1 MSAFNM
7 LVKKDLI
14 QYFSNRRA
22 VLVNIVL
29 PIFIGAFFGYVFGG
43 SGDTEMAKIAINVV
57 DLDQSPVSKDIIDH
71 LQSEK
76 QLSVTST
83 DAPSADALLK
93 SGKITATLTFPAG
106 FGQDASRALFSGR
119 GRPAIKIGIDP
130 SQRLGTEVVRGLLA
144 QDVMQCVT
152 KFAFANTSQV
162 FPDVRKQVTASNLP
176 DGNRRDL
183 MALFDSIDQVNRDN
197 AASTAAAGPA
207 ALSSASGA
215 ALSPMSGGLKLP
227 YDTEEIVATTHADS
241 KYNSYAHSFAGMG
254 VQFILF
260 MGIDIGIALLTMRRM
275 DIWKRLKAAP
285 LSRATLLGSRAASCA
300 IIALII
306 FSIIMTTAVLAFGV
320 RIEGSLIGLIALL
333 IVFSMM
339 TATFG
344 LMIAAL
350 GRSPEATRGLA
361 MMATLILV
369 MLGGAWVPAFV
380 FPKWLQQLS
389 LVAPTRWAVDGI
401 DAMTWR
407 GLGIESAVTPVA
419 VMLAFTLVFGLVA
432 LMRFKWDE

>member
-1 MSAFNM
+1 
-7 LVKKDLI
+7 
-14 QYFSNRRA
+14 
-22 VLVNIVL
+22 
-29 PIFIGAFFGYVFGG
+29 
-43 SGDTEMAKIAINVV
+43 
-57 DLDQSPVSKDIIDH
+57 
-71 LQSEK
+71 
-76 QLSVTST
+76 
-83 DAPSADALLK
+83 
-93 SGKITATLTFPAG
+93 
-106 FGQDASRALFSGR
+106 
-119 GRPAIKIGIDP
+119 
-130 SQRLGTEVVRGLLA
+130 
-144 QDVMQCVT
+144 
-152 KFAFANTSQV
+152 
-162 FPDVRKQVTASNLP
+162 
-176 DGNRRDL
+176 
-183 MALFDSIDQVNRDN
+183 
-197 AASTAAAGPA
+197 
-207 ALSSASGA
+207 
-215 ALSPMSGGLKLP
+215 MSGGLKLP

>member
-1 MSAFNM
+1 MSAFTM

-43 SGDTEMAKIAINVV
+43 NGDAEMGKIAINVV
-57 DLDQSPVSKDIIDH
+57 DLDQSPVSKDIIEH
-71 LQSEK
+71 LKSET
-76 QLSVTST
+76 QLSVAMA

-93 SGKITATLTFPAG
+93 SGKITATLTLPAG
-106 FGQDASRALFSGR
+106 FGQQASRALFSGR
-119 GRPAIKIGIDP
+119 ARPAIRIGIDP
-130 SQRLGTEVVRGLLA
+130 SQKLGAEVVRGLLA
-144 QDVMQCVT
+144 QDVMQSVT
-152 KFAFANTSQV
+152 KFAFANTSEV
-162 FPDVRKQVTASNLP
+162 FPDMRKQVGSSSLP
-176 DGNRRDL
+176 EAHRQDL
-183 MALFDSIDQVNRDN
+183 VKLFDSLDQVERDQALETATAGAA
-197 AASTAAAGPA
+197 AASSGAGAAA
-207 ALSSASGA
+207 
-215 ALSPMSGGLKLP
+215 SPMSGGLKLP
-227 YDTEEIVATTHADS
+227 YETEEVEATTHADS
-241 KYNSYAHSFAGMG
+241 KYNGYAHSFAGMG

-275 DIWKRLKAAP
+275 DIWKRLKASP

-306 FSIIMTTAVLAFGV
+306 FSIIMTTAVLVFGV

-380 FPKWLQQLS
+380 FPKWLQQIS

-407 GLGIESAVTPVA
+407 GLGIDSALTPLA
-419 VMLAFTLVFGLVA
+419 VMLAFTVLFGVIA
-432 LMRFKWDE
+432 LMRFQWDE

>member
-1 MSAFNM
+1 MSAFTM

-43 SGDTEMAKIAINVV
+43 SGDTEMAAIAINVV
-57 DLDQSPVSKDIIDH
+57 DLDQSPVSKDIIEH
-71 LQSEK
+71 LKAEQR
-76 QLSVTST
+76 LSLTFA

-93 SGKITATLTFPAG
+93 SGKITASVTFPAG
-106 FGQDASRALFSGR
+106 FGHDASRALFSGR
-119 GRPAIKIGIDP
+119 GRPAIQIGIDP

-144 QDVMQCVT
+144 QDVMQSVS
-152 KFAFANTSQV
+152 KAAFSSTATV
-162 FPDVRKQVTASNLP
+162 FPDMRRQVDNSALPEPQRTNLKS
-176 DGNRRDL
+176 
-183 MALFDSIDQVNRDN
+183 LFDSLDRVTHDN
-197 AASTAAAGPA
+197 AAASSAGGTAA
-207 ALSSASGA
+207 
-215 ALSPMSGGLKLP
+215 SPMSGGLKLP
-227 YDTEEIVATTHADS
+227 YDTVETEATTHADS
-241 KYNSYAHSFAGMG
+241 KYNAYAHSFAGMG

-275 DIWKRLKAAP
+275 DIWKRLKASP

-300 IIALII
+300 IIAIII
-306 FSIIMTTAVLAFGV
+306 FSIIMTTAVLIFGV
-320 RIEGSLIGLIALL
+320 RIEGSLIGLVGILV
-333 IVFSMM
+333 VFSMM

-361 MMATLILV
+361 MMATLVLV
-369 MLGGAWVPAFV
+369 MLGGAWVPAFI
-380 FPKWLQQLS
+380 FPKWLQQIS
-389 LVAPTRWAVDGI
+389 LIAPTRWAVDGI

-407 GLGIESAVTPVA
+407 GLGIGSALTPMA
-419 VMLAFTLVFGLVA
+419 VMFGFTLLFAAIA
-432 LMRFKWDE
+432 LMRFEWDE